1 VGSPLARTHRNPL
14 AVDKSRCS
22 FALWVA
28 FALLATSAL
37 CNVEV
42 VAAQTGTAFRGRAL
56 VEALREGGYNIY
68 FRHAATNWS
77 QADRVA
83 EAGDWTS
90 CDPDR
95 MRQLADAGRRTAS
108 AIGEA
113 MRALQIPVAHVF
125 ASPYCRAVETARLM
139 QLGKIETTTDIMNMR
154 VAEYFGGPSAIIEHA
169 RQRLSTPPHAGTN
182 IVLVAHGNVFRDATG
197 VYPKEAEAIVCRPA
211 GKGNHSV
218 VARIPPQAWERLVAE
233 YGNRTPQ

>member
-14 AVDKSRCS
+14 AVDKSRCA
-22 FALWVA
+22 FVVGVA
-28 FALLATSAL
+28 FALLAISAL
-37 CNVEV
+37 YNVEV
-42 VAAQTGTAFRGRAL
+42 VAAQTGTALRGWEL
-56 VEALREGGYNIY
+56 VETLREGGYNIY

-83 EAGDWTS
+83 DSGDWTS

-95 MRQLADAGRRTAS
+95 MRQLADAGRQTAS

-125 ASPYCRAVETARLM
+125 TSPYCRTVEMARLM
-139 QLGKIETTTDIMNMR
+139 QLGQIETTTDIMNLR
-154 VAEYFGGPSAIIEHA
+154 VAEYFGGPSAIIERA
-169 RQRLSTPPHAGTN
+169 RQRLSTPPRAGTN

-197 VYPKEAEAIVCRPA
+197 VYPKEAEAIVCRPT
-211 GKGNHSV
+211 GTGSYSV
-218 VARIPPQAWERLVAE
+218 VARIPPQAWEHLVAE
-233 YGNRTPQ
+233 YGHRAPQ

>member
-1 VGSPLARTHRNPL
+1 MESPLARTHRNPL

-22 FALWVA
+22 FAVRVT
-28 FALLATSAL
+28 FALLAIPAL

-42 VAAQTGTAFRGRAL
+42 VTAQTGTALRGWAL
-56 VEALREGGYNIY
+56 VETLREGGYNIY

-95 MRQLADAGRRTAS
+95 MRQLADAGRQTAS
-108 AIGEA
+108 AIGDA

-139 QLGKIETTTDIMNMR
+139 RLGKIETTTDIMNMR
-154 VAEYFGGPSAIIEHA
+154 IAEYFGGPSAIIERV

-197 VYPKEAEAIVCRPA
+197 VYPKEAEAIVCRPT
-211 GKGNHSV
+211 GKGSCSV

-233 YGNRTPQ
+233 YGNRAPQ